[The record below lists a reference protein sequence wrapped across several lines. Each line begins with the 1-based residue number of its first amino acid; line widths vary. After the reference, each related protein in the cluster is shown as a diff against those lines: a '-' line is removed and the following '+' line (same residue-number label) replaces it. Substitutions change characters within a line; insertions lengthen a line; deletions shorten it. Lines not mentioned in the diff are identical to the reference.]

1 MLSHFAC
8 AIFSP
13 LIILARESPAA
24 NALQANQWP
33 NKTQKEK
40 GVSKDTTGVTSQE
53 RR

>member
-24 NALQANQWP
+24 NALKVNQLP
-33 NKTQKEK
+33 DNKQRGK